1 MLHENTSSIANN
13 VRIKAITVRV
23 LNQKKTACHSVIHYD
38 SHLQVHISTND
49 PQSRKMALSSKRK
62 ILTNQDNEPF
72 CAAGVGM
79 SCATIAGPWYLG
91 RTSAL
96 V

>member
-1 MLHENTSSIANN
+1 MTLIYRYTYLL
-13 VRIKAITVRV
+13 T
-23 LNQKKTACHSVIHYD
+23 IHK
-38 SHLQVHISTND
+38 VE
-49 PQSRKMALSSKRK
+49 KWLSAAKRK